1 MTAFEGRDDKLRA
14 LGFQGSHELRLVIG
28 RVRIT
33 AGVSL
38 RGFSLTFTEAGPRT
52 ITQYEVSGPPV
63 DATREMIGNL
73 IRLNLIQNHSACI
86 EEWDALQYNLEKSR
100 TEPMS

>member
-1 MTAFEGRDDKLRA
+1 LDDTLRA
-14 LGFQGSHELRLVIG
+14 LGFHGGHALRLVIG

-52 ITQYEVSGPPV
+52 ITQYEVSVPPNE
-63 DATREMIGNL
+63 ATREMIGNL
-73 IRLNLIQNHSACI
+73 IRLNLIQNHSASVG
-86 EEWDALQYNLEKSR
+86 EWDALQYNLEKSR
-100 TEPMS
+100 QSQ

>member
-52 ITQYEVSGPPV
+52 ITRYEVSVPP
-63 DATREMIGNL
+63 
-73 IRLNLIQNHSACI
+73 
-86 EEWDALQYNLEKSR
+86 SR
-100 TEPMS
+100 RQGGRSGISFGSTWSRILGQR